1 MTTLRPLGPMRT
13 RLPAKTFAD
22 YAAIAVCPVLIMLA
36 VGSVIFFLL
45 AVGYAGT
52 HAGALH
58 WTFFW
63 FVMAMVLVSRIAIEK
78 GSEHAGVY
86 GLALAFATAFML
98 LRYVEFNLWVFCLL
112 GVIWWAT
119 NKLTWDCTVIDDDED
134 ASGEGLLQAS
144 KLAPRQPEKS
154 TPAPEPRAAPPPAAR
169 KDGPATKKVKWWDW
183 EPGRRRS
190 PTRQPHAP
198 GLWVIYFSLGALVVF
213 GLGQGF
219 LPGQDAAARRYA
231 FGLLVVYLAAALG
244 LLLITSFLGLRRYL
258 RQRHL
263 QMPAAMAATWL
274 TTGGLLIAAILAGC
288 ILLPRPN
295 ATWSLTAMLDRL
307 GDPVPK
313 TQARPGSSNAPAVG
327 AAPKEGTSSKDA
339 GQDASTP
346 GSGQEPSAP
355 GQSGATDQTPAQAQ
369 SANGPGS
376 ATGGHDAEGASA
388 ARPGPLSH
396 ASLKFVQRVIY
407 AVLLVVGLV
416 LLIRSR
422 GWLLRVLL
430 EIWRSLRELWL
441 GMFRRKQ
448 TAAPAAGQLSHARSP
463 RPFAALV
470 NPFDSGA
477 AERMSVEE
485 LVVQSFNG
493 LEAWA
498 EEHRCGRQPEQTP
511 YEFAERV
518 AGEVPGLANE
528 AGEVA
533 RLYVQ
538 VAYAKAAALP
548 ACRTV
553 LEILWAKMTRG
564 MG

>member
-52 HAGALH
+52 HLGALH

-98 LRYVEFNLWVFCLL
+98 LRYVEFNLWVFGLL

-144 KLAPRQPEKS
+144 KLAPRQPEK
-154 TPAPEPRAAPPPAAR
+154 PPPAPAGPAAPTPPAR
-169 KDGPATKKVKWWDW
+169 KDVPASKKVRWWDW

-190 PTRQPHAP
+190 ATRQPHAP
-198 GLWVIYFSLGALVVF
+198 GLWVIYFSLGALVIF

-219 LPGQDAAARRYA
+219 LPGQDTGARRYA

-263 QMPAAMAATWL
+263 QMPGAMAATWL

-295 ATWSLTAMLDRL
+295 ASWSLTAMLDRL

-313 TQARPGSSNAPAVG
+313 TQTKHGSSSAPAIG
-327 AAPKEGTSSKDA
+327 AAAKEGTSSKDA
-339 GQDASTP
+339 GPNASTP
-346 GSGQEPSAP
+346 GSTQGPSAP
-355 GQSGATDQTPAQAQ
+355 GQRGARDEKPAQTQ
-369 SANGPGS
+369 PANGPGKV
-376 ATGGHDAEGASA
+376 TGGHETAGASTA
-388 ARPGPLSH
+388 APGPLSH
-396 ASLKFVQRVIY
+396 TSLKFLQRAVY

-422 GWLLRVLL
+422 GWWLRVLW

-448 TAAPAAGQLSHARSP
+448 TATPAAGQRSNASPP

-477 AERMSVEE
+477 AERMSAEE
-485 LVVQSFNG
+485 LIVQSFNG

-518 AGEVPGLANE
+518 AGQVPELAHE

-538 VAYAKAAALP
+538 VAYARAAALP